1 MAITNREL
9 IMQEAIM
16 KGIPYNGDNLKTFN
30 EWKNNG
36 YTVKKGEKACL
47 SVPLWKKIY
56 YTDKQTEETRERFVM
71 TKPVHLFGDWQVKP
85 LPDSRQD
92 QSENNLVYT

>member
-1 MAITNREL
+1 MAITNKEL
-9 IMQEAIM
+9 IMQEAIL
-16 KGIPYNGDNLKTFN
+16 KNIPYNGENLKTFN

-36 YTVKKGEKACL
+36 FTVKKGEKACL

-56 YTDKQTEETRERFVM
+56 CENKETGETFSKFVM

-85 LPDSRQD
+85 LTDSRQD
-92 QSENNLVYT
+92 QAENNLVYT